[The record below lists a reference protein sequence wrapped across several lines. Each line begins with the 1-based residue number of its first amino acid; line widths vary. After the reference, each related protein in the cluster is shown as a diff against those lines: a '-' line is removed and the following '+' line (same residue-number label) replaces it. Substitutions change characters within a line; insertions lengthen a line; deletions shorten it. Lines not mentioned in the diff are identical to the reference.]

1 MERHRIYIRPS
12 ICIYKAYK
20 ITSWKTWTS
29 DGPFVGGMMMIEY
42 IIYALFIGLPILFA
56 VAVIVATLR
65 RRSQTFEDI

>member
-1 MERHRIYIRPS
+1 
-12 ICIYKAYK
+12 
-20 ITSWKTWTS
+20 
-29 DGPFVGGMMMIEY
+29 MMIEY